1 MKNVVTNTDTK
12 EQILNV
18 AERLFAEKGF
28 AGTTLRNVI
37 REAGVNIAAV
47 HYHFGSKE
55 ELFIAVL
62 RRVAR
67 QCIELQL
74 QQLAKYENLPEP
86 PLVENILQAFFA
98 PPLRVISQMGEAGM
112 VRAQFM
118 GRCRGEPL
126 PIQELANKEFD
137 ESTQRFLD
145 ILQRALPNQTRL
157 ELQWKLDLAVAILV
171 RTLNQVGQTGKLIA
185 GNSSEE
191 VEIAIARLVKFVAQG
206 MKNYD

>member
-18 AERLFAEKGF
+18 AEGLFAEKGF

-62 RRVAR
+62 QRVAR
-67 QCIELQL
+67 QCIEAQL
-74 QQLAKYENLPEP
+74 QQLAKHENQHEP
-86 PLVENILQAFFA
+86 PLVEDILEAFFA
-98 PPLRVISQMGEAGM
+98 PPLRVISQMEEAGI

-126 PIQELANKEFD
+126 PIQQLANQEFD

-145 ILQRALPNQTRL
+145 ILQRALPNQTRT
-157 ELQWKLDLAVAILV
+157 ELQWKLDMAIAVLI
-171 RTLNQVGQTGKLIA
+171 RTLNQVGQSGKLIT

-191 VEIAIARLVKFVAQG
+191 VEIAIARLVKFTAGG
-206 MKNYD
+206 MKA